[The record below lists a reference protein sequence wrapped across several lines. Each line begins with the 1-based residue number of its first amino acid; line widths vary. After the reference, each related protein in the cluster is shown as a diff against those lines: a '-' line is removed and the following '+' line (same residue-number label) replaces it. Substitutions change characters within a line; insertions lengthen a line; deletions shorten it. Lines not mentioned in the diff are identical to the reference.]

1 MNLTNENMCYILK
14 EYLTHHY
21 KYIEKYGENT
31 VVLMQVGSFY
41 EIYAVIN
48 EQMNVGAN
56 INLLGEILDIQVSR
70 KNKNIEEVN
79 YGNYLLAG
87 FPDHAL
93 LKFQNILLNN
103 DYTIVLVNQV
113 TEPPNPER
121 EVTEIIS
128 PGTVIENYNNQDT
141 NVLVSVYIS
150 VYPTASNKIVYV
162 LGLSAID
169 ISTGKN
175 YVHHIRSKESDNKLW
190 TDELFRLIH
199 YYNPREIL
207 FHFDP
212 NTNLASE
219 LSESKISQEWE
230 INHKTLH
237 VNTCWSKD
245 FEKISYQNDF
255 LKKIYPNTGI
265 LSPLEYLGFERELEI
280 ALSYMYMIQFIH
292 EHKIE
297 NLIGLPKPV
306 FKSSEQ
312 HLILNHNCIYQLY
325 LIENKEHSGERYNS
339 LMSILNQCSTAIGR
353 RLCRDRLLYP
363 VIDSSILRDR
373 YAMISLFQDT
383 KVDEQSLY
391 ELCYPHLKKILDVEK
406 LHRKMNLSL
415 LTPYGFYTM
424 HTSYTYL
431 MKALDYIK
439 DSVFHDTPKPEF
451 LNDVQT
457 DLPRFRDEYT
467 NIFNLNELQKYSL
480 TNMTT
485 SVFNEGIFPEI
496 DALHKDIIL
505 SNQRIQI
512 ICEKLSFY
520 ITSAQKKKHNVVKFE
535 CNDRYGYH
543 LYITETRSKT
553 FKKAIQNLNNK
564 NVSLKDTNGDTFLK
578 LDLTEVQFIKRNSNV
593 HIEFSYLNTLTNSV
607 SIAQQKI
614 QSLNRAEYLQTCS
627 TFYETYQGTMKSIVD
642 LIGFIDLNTTFAKL
656 AIEYSYCCPEIIDS
670 ENSIFEASQIRHPI
684 VEKIQDEIPYVPND
698 VSLSEEGLLLFGTN
712 ACGKSTLMKSI
723 GLTIVMAQAG
733 IFVPCSSFKFSP
745 YTQIFTRILNN
756 DNIFKRQSSFAVE
769 MSELRGILKRADKR
783 SLVLGDELC
792 SGTETTSAL
801 SIVSAGLKKLSDLKC
816 SFIFTSHLHE
826 LMDIPLVQE
835 ISNLKINHLTIEYD
849 EEKDLLIYHRN
860 LVPGSGPPIYG
871 LEVCKAMDL
880 GDEFI
885 REARAVQLT
894 LTGTDKTLLT
904 KKSSNYNAQIKMDVC
919 QVCSEKSVETHHIQ
933 EQCVADENGMI
944 QHFHKN
950 VKHNLVPLCES
961 CHHKVH
967 NENLRIYCYHL
978 TNDGIQLNYEYVD
991 NSDKQSSH
999 SNKKYND
1006 KQIKII
1012 QGYQA
1017 QIADKT
1023 MKKTHCLKELELQH
1037 HIQISMGTFNK
1048 ILKGEY

>member
-1 MNLTNENMCYILK
+1 M
-14 EYLTHHY
+14 
-21 KYIEKYGENT
+21 
-31 VVLMQVGSFY
+31 
-41 EIYAVIN
+41 
-48 EQMNVGAN
+48 
-56 INLLGEILDIQVSR
+56 
-70 KNKNIEEVN
+70 
-79 YGNYLLAG
+79 
-87 FPDHAL
+87 
-93 LKFQNILLNN
+93 
-103 DYTIVLVNQV
+103 
-113 TEPPNPER
+113 
-121 EVTEIIS
+121 
-128 PGTVIENYNNQDT
+128 
-141 NVLVSVYIS
+141 
-150 VYPTASNKIVYV
+150 
-162 LGLSAID
+162 
-169 ISTGKN
+169 
-175 YVHHIRSKESDNKLW
+175 
-190 TDELFRLIH
+190 
-199 YYNPREIL
+199 
-207 FHFDP
+207 
-212 NTNLASE
+212 
-219 LSESKISQEWE
+219 
-230 INHKTLH
+230 
-237 VNTCWSKD
+237 
-245 FEKISYQNDF
+245 
-255 LKKIYPNTGI
+255 
-265 LSPLEYLGFERELEI
+265 
-280 ALSYMYMIQFIH
+280 
-292 EHKIE
+292 
-297 NLIGLPKPV
+297 
-306 FKSSEQ
+306 
-312 HLILNHNCIYQLY
+312 
-325 LIENKEHSGERYNS
+325 
-339 LMSILNQCSTAIGR
+339 
-353 RLCRDRLLYP
+353 
-363 VIDSSILRDR
+363 
-373 YAMISLFQDT
+373 
-383 KVDEQSLY
+383 
-391 ELCYPHLKKILDVEK
+391 KKILDVEK

-415 LTPYGFYTM
+415 LAPYGFYTM
-424 HTSYTYL
+424 HTSYT
-431 MKALDYIK
+431 
-439 DSVFHDTPKPEF
+439 F
-451 LNDVQT
+451 LQKIT
-457 DLPRFRDEYT
+457 DILKEGLDEYLQAFSADGVIQGLKT
-467 NIFNLNELQKYSL
+467 FQEAYTKIFNVNELQKYSMI
-480 TNMTT
+480 NMTT
-485 SVFNEGIFPEI
+485 SIFKEGIFPEI
-496 DALHKDIIL
+496 DALHKDIL
-505 SNQRIQI
+505 TSSERIQA

-520 ITSAQKKKHNVVKFE
+520 IISSTATTPNVVKFE

-553 FKKAIQNLNNK
+553 FKKAIQNLVNK
-564 NVSLKDTNGDTFLK
+564 NISLKDINGDTFLE
-578 LDLTEVQFIKRNSNV
+578 LDLSKVQFIKRNSNV
-593 HIEFSYLNTLTNSV
+593 HIEFPALDTLTTNLALS
-607 SIAQQKI
+607 QQKI
-614 QSLNRAEYLQTCS
+614 QALNRAEYLTTCK
-627 TFYETYQGTMKSIVD
+627 TLYGTYKDTMKSVVD

-656 AIEYSYCCPEIIDS
+656 AIENSYCRPEILMNAPADQS
-670 ENSIFEASQIRHPI
+670 RFEAKDIRHPI
-684 VEKIQDEIPYVPND
+684 VEKVQVEIPYVPND
-698 VSLSEEGLLLFGTN
+698 VSLSEEGMLLFGTN

-801 SIVSAGLKKLSDLKC
+801 SIVGAGLKKLSELKC

-880 GDEFI
+880 GDEFVS
-885 REARAVQLT
+885 EARAIQLM

-904 KKSSNYNAQIKMDVC
+904 KKASNYNAQIKMDQC

-967 NENLRIYCYHL
+967 NENLRIYGYHL
-978 TNDGIQLNYEYVD
+978 TNDGIQLNYEYVEYIKS
-991 NSDKQSSH
+991 SDKQSSSH

>member
-1 MNLTNENMCYILK
+1 MNFTNENMCYILK

-48 EQMNVGAN
+48 EEINVGADV
-56 INLLGEILDIQVSR
+56 NLLGDILDIQVYR
-70 KNKNIEEVN
+70 KNKKIEEIS
-79 YGNYLLAG
+79 YSNYLGVG

-93 LKFQNILLNN
+93 LKFQNILLNHN
-103 DYTIVLVNQV
+103 YRIVLVNQV
-113 TEPPNPER
+113 TAPPNPER

-128 PGTVIENYNNQDT
+128 PGTVVENFNNADT
-141 NVLVSVYIS
+141 NILLSVFIN
-150 VYPTASNKIVYV
+150 VYPAPHNKKIYV
-162 LGLSAID
+162 IGLAAID
-169 ISTGKN
+169 ISTGQN
-175 YVHHIRSKESDNKLW
+175 YVHHIRSNANDEKLW

-207 FHFDP
+207 FHFD
-212 NTNLASE
+212 SDE
-219 LSESKISQEWE
+219 IDLSIDKITQEWE

-237 VNTCWSKD
+237 LNLCWSKE
-245 FEKISYQNDF
+245 FEKPSYQNAY
-255 LKKIYPNTGI
+255 LKRVYPETGI
-265 LSPLEYLGFERELEI
+265 LTAIEFLGFERETEI
-280 ALSYMYMIQFIH
+280 TLAYMYMIQFIH

-297 NLIGLPKPV
+297 NLNGLPKPI
-306 FKSSEQ
+306 FKGSDQ
-312 HLILNHNCIYQLY
+312 HLILSHNCIYQLY
-325 LIENKEHSGERYNS
+325 LVENKEHSGERYNS
-339 LMSILNQCSTAIGR
+339 LMGILNQCCTSIGR
-353 RLCRDRLLYP
+353 RLCKERILYP
-363 VIDSSILRDR
+363 IVDPAELENR
-373 YAMISLFQDT
+373 YAMISAFQ
-383 KVDEQSLY
+383 KIYQDEPLY
-391 ELCYPHLKKILDVEK
+391 QHCYPHLKKILDVEK

-424 HTSYTYL
+424 HTSYC
-431 MKALDYIK
+431 
-439 DSVFHDTPKPEF
+439 F
-451 LNDVQT
+451 LQKIT
-457 DLPRFRDEYT
+457 DILKEGLDEYLHAFSADGVIQGLKT
-467 NIFNLNELQKYSL
+467 FQEAYTKIFNVNELQKYSMI
-480 TNMTT
+480 NMTT
-485 SVFNEGIFPEI
+485 SIFKAGIFPEI
-496 DALHKDIIL
+496 DALHKDIL
-505 SNQRIQI
+505 TSSERIQA

-520 ITSAQKKKHNVVKFE
+520 IISSQYTNQQKVVKFE

-553 FKKAIQNLNNK
+553 FKKAIQNLTNK
-564 NVSLKDTNGDTFLK
+564 KVLLKDLAGDTFLE
-578 LDLTEVQFIKRNSNV
+578 LDLSEVQFIKRNSNV
-593 HIEFSYLNTLTNSV
+593 HIEFPDLDTLTTDLALS
-607 SIAQQKI
+607 QQKI
-614 QSLNRAEYLQTCS
+614 QALNRAEYLTTCK
-627 TFYETYQGTMKSIVD
+627 TLYETHKDTMKSVVD

-656 AIEYSYCCPEIIDS
+656 AIENSYCRPEILMNAPPYQS
-670 ENSIFEASQIRHPI
+670 RFEAKDIRHPI
-684 VEKIQDEIPYVPND
+684 VEKVQVEIPYVPNN
-698 VSLSEEGLLLFGTN
+698 VSLSEEGMLLFGTN

-835 ISNLKINHLTIEYD
+835 ISNLIINHLTIEYD

-880 GDEFI
+880 GDEFVS
-885 REARAVQLT
+885 EARAIQLL

-904 KKSSNYNAQIKMDVC
+904 KKASNYNAQIKMDEC
-919 QVCSEKSVETHHIQ
+919 QVCSSAAEHTHHIQ

-967 NENLRIYCYHL
+967 NENLRIYGYHF
-978 TNDGIQLNYEYVD
+978 TNDGIQLNYEYIELTND
-991 NSDKQSSH
+991 ISTTK
-999 SNKKYND
+999 KKYNA
-1006 KQIKII
+1006 KQIKVI

-1017 QIADKT
+1017 NITDKS